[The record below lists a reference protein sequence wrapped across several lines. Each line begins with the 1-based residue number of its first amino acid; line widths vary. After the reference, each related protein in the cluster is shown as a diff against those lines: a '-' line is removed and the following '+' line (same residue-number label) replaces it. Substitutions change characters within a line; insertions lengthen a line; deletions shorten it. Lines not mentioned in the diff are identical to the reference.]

1 MVSKW
6 WHYSSYSLVAL
17 IPAAFLF
24 PANPVVDYSL
34 ALVLPFHSHIGLN
47 MVVTD
52 YVPPAMRTVAR
63 GGVLVLTSIALLGL
77 LFINIQGEGLVGTVS
92 HLWGGN
98 NNKKKK
104 GEEEGGMSD

>member
-1 MVSKW
+1 
-6 WHYSSYSLVAL
+6 
-17 IPAAFLF
+17 
-24 PANPVVDYSL
+24 
-34 ALVLPFHSHIGLN
+34 
-47 MVVTD
+47 
-52 YVPPAMRTVAR
+52 MRTVAR